1 MILLEKITV
10 CKLEITYK
18 ETPVYEQSWHWN
30 FRFRFYQRKRRVI
43 LLWYI
48 HTPNI
53 VRSELAVISY
63 EEDLNKT
70 SRGDKANFSEFYL
83 A

>member
-10 CKLEITYK
+10 RKLEITYK

-30 FRFRFYQRKRRVI
+30 FRFRFYQRKRRVT

-48 HTPNI
+48 HTPNL
-53 VRSELAVISY
+53 VRSGMSY